1 MIFIKNKHS
10 KNRTL
15 VIRYI
20 IFDTETTGLDP
31 LSGDRVIEIGCV
43 EMLDKQISG
52 KEYNQL
58 INPECTI
65 SQETIEIT
73 HITNEIVADKPV
85 FKNIANDFLTFL
97 QDNSSG
103 AEKIVLVAHNASFD
117 LKFLNHE
124 LKLAGFEGA
133 LSKFEVLD
141 TLEIARRKYP
151 GQKASLDVLCNRF
164 GISLE
169 ERKKEGHGALL
180 DSKILADVF
189 IKLLEDT
196 NVDTLGTD
204 ELDFV
209 GFKKRNEVLKA
220 REIYKL
226 TEEDLQKHKQFLE
239 ENEINIE

>member
-1 MIFIKNKHS
+1 M
-10 KNRTL
+10 
-15 VIRYI
+15 IRYI

-43 EMLDKQISG
+43 EMLDKQVSG
-52 KEYNQL
+52 KEYHQL

-65 SQETIEIT
+65 SKETIDIT

-85 FKNIANDFLTFL
+85 FKDIASDFLTFL

-124 LKLAGFEGA
+124 LKLAGLEGA
-133 LSKFEVLD
+133 LSKFEVID
-141 TLEIARRKYP
+141 TLEVARRKYP

-209 GFKKRNEVLKA
+209 GFKKRHEVLKA

>member
-1 MIFIKNKHS
+1 M
-10 KNRTL
+10 
-15 VIRYI
+15 IRYI

-31 LSGDRVIEIGCV
+31 LSGDRIIEIGCV
-43 EMLDKQISG
+43 EMLDKKLSG
-52 KEYNQL
+52 KEFHQL
-58 INPECTI
+58 INPECVI

-85 FKNIANDFLTFL
+85 FKDVVNDFLDFL
-97 QDNSSG
+97 NDNSSG

-133 LSKFEVLD
+133 LSTFEIID
-141 TLEIARRKYP
+141 TLEVARRKYP

-196 NVDTLGTD
+196 NVNTLGVD

-209 GFKKRNEVLKA
+209 GFKKRSEVLQP
-220 REIYKL
+220 RQIYKL
-226 TEEDLQKHKQFLE
+226 TDEDLAKHQKFLE
-239 ENEINIE
+239 ENGIKID